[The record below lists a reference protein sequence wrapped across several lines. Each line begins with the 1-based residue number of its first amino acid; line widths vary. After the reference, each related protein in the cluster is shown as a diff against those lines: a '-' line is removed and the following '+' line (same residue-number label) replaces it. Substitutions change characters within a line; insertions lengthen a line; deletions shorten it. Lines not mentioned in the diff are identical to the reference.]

1 VAHVIVWGDSFP
13 AARGASVVVC
23 CLWRIVAV
31 VTSPL
36 QLQHPRAVDTQDAD
50 MQVIPPCYA
59 WGKAWLAW
67 PLWLRKRMSGY
78 GPVSAGRSP
87 VFVRPTT
94 GAVSRRSCG
103 FVLPLPFKCLRAGT
117 RTKGIGAT
125 YMLPRGGRLR
135 VCCCDQMAL
144 AALPR
149 YAATFTWLLLSRQP
163 RSRCWS
169 RMLPTMKSHGPFWL
183 P

>member
-1 VAHVIVWGDSFP
+1 
-13 AARGASVVVC
+13 
-23 CLWRIVAV
+23 
-31 VTSPL
+31 
-36 QLQHPRAVDTQDAD
+36 
-50 MQVIPPCYA
+50 
-59 WGKAWLAW
+59 
-67 PLWLRKRMSGY
+67 MSGF
-78 GPVSAGRSP
+78 GPVSVGRSP
-87 VFVRPTT
+87 VFVRLTT
-94 GAVSRRSCG
+94 GAVSSCSCG

-135 VCCCDQMAL
+135 VCCCGQMAL

-183 P
+183 PRPDPKKLSELRTTGTGVASTYSAVSGMIRNILRRSSKK

>member
-1 VAHVIVWGDSFP
+1 MGSPTEPIGMAGFP
-13 AARGASVVVC
+13 AV
-23 CLWRIVAV
+23 LFIFEAV
-31 VTSPL
+31 P
-36 QLQHPRAVDTQDAD
+36 A
-50 MQVIPPCYA
+50 
-59 WGKAWLAW
+59 
-67 PLWLRKRMSGY
+67 
-78 GPVSAGRSP
+78 

-94 GAVSRRSCG
+94 GAVSSRSCG

-135 VCCCDQMAL
+135 VCCCGQMAL

-183 P
+183 PRPDPKWVDLVCRGVRS